1 MMSVIQYHIVAH
13 ACVLSRNV
21 GHVET
26 STPSGR
32 FKYPMLTSLFLGSD
46 GNGFTLRCG
55 CFEQSHGNLPL
66 YPPVVEVLCLS
77 CAPVVNGD
85 GQIGGNLRVNAN
97 LQSGEKHN

>member
-1 MMSVIQYHIVAH
+1 MSVIQYHIKAH

-21 GHVET
+21 KRVET
-26 STPSGR
+26 PTPSRR
-32 FKYPMLTSLFLGSD
+32 FIYPMSTSLFLGND
-46 GNGFTLRCG
+46 RKGFTLRCG
-55 CFEQSHGNLPL
+55 GFEQSHGNLPL

-97 LQSGEKHN
+97 LQSGKEHN